1 MRGWTWIG
9 GHLLV
14 VLGLLHAGGHPARA
28 QSEPRV
34 EARVSADSVKI
45 GERFTLTLVAAR
57 AADRDAMFPGVD
69 AGSAVFGDLHAVR
82 RGAVRTRRPSTARRV
97 DSVAYEVT
105 TFALDSARVP
115 VLPVRLASGG
125 DTTVVGTPPR
135 TVPVVS
141 VVGPDAEALR
151 TPAALIP
158 FPRPAWAWGLLALLT
173 AAPPGGGAYRWW
185 RWRPREEEAPDETES
200 EHPYEAASARLR
212 RLERRHPSGDEAAK
226 AFYVDLTE
234 ALRVYLVR
242 RVGVRALEQTT
253 AEVVAA
259 LRRRP
264 EVHEETIRR
273 LQAVLEQADLVKFAD
288 AQPSPAESRSVLDEA
303 QAVLDALEATQRRDD
318 AQTRD
323 DAQATDDT
331 PPSA

>member
-1 MRGWTWIG
+1 
-9 GHLLV
+9 
-14 VLGLLHAGGHPARA
+14 
-28 QSEPRV
+28 
-34 EARVSADSVKI
+34 VSADSVKI
-45 GERFTLTLVAAR
+45 GERFTLTLVATR
-57 AADRDAMFPGVD
+57 AADREVMFPSVD

-82 RGAVRTRRPSTARRV
+82 RQAVRTRRASTARRV

-125 DTTVVGTPPR
+125 DTTIVGTPPR

-151 TPAALIP
+151 TPAALLP
-158 FPRPAWAWGLLALLT
+158 FPRPAWVWGVLGLLT
-173 AAPPGGGAYRWW
+173 AAVLGGAAYGWW
-185 RWRPREEEAPDETES
+185 RWRARDEDGPDDSEAES
-200 EHPYEAASARLR
+200 AYEAASARLR
-212 RLERRHPSGDEAAK
+212 RLERRHPSGREAAR

-259 LRRRP
+259 LRRRSEVP
-264 EVHEETIRR
+264 EEPLQR

-288 AQPSPAESRSVLDEA
+288 AQPPPAESQAVLDDA
-303 QAVLDALEATQRRDD
+303 QAVLDALEATQRRE
-318 AQTRD
+318 
-323 DAQATDDT
+323 AQATDDA
-331 PPSA
+331 PSSA

>member
-1 MRGWTWIG
+1 M
-9 GHLLV
+9 
-14 VLGLLHAGGHPARA
+14 
-28 QSEPRV
+28 
-34 EARVSADSVKI
+34 SADSVKI
-45 GERFTLTLVAAR
+45 GERFTLTLVATR
-57 AADRDAMFPGVD
+57 AADREVMFPSVD

-82 RGAVRTRRPSTARRV
+82 RQAVRTRRASTARRV

-125 DTTVVGTPPR
+125 DTTIVGTPPR

-151 TPAALIP
+151 TPAALLP
-158 FPRPAWAWGLLALLT
+158 FPRPAWVWGVLGLLT
-173 AAPPGGGAYRWW
+173 AAVLGGGAYGWW
-185 RWRPREEEAPDETES
+185 RWRARDEDGPDDSEAES
-200 EHPYEAASARLR
+200 AYEAASARLR
-212 RLERRHPSGDEAAK
+212 RLERRHPSGREAAR

-259 LRRRP
+259 LRRRSEVP
-264 EVHEETIRR
+264 EEPLQR

-288 AQPSPAESRSVLDEA
+288 AQPPPAESQAVLDDA
-303 QAVLDALEATQRRDD
+303 QAVLDALEATQRRE
-318 AQTRD
+318 
-323 DAQATDDT
+323 AQATDDA
-331 PPSA
+331 PSSA

>member
-1 MRGWTWIG
+1 MQRRMRGWTWIG
-9 GHLLV
+9 GPLLV
-14 VLGLLHAGGHPARA
+14 VLGLLHAGGPPARA
-28 QSEPRV
+28 QSGPRV
-34 EARVSADSVKI
+34 EARVSADSVKV
-45 GERFTLTLVAAR
+45 GERFTLTLVVTR
-57 AADRDAMFPGVD
+57 AAGRDATFPSVD

-82 RGAVRTRRPSTARRV
+82 RGAVRTRRSSTARRV

-141 VVGPDAEALR
+141 VVGPDAKALR

-173 AAPPGGGAYRWW
+173 AAALGGGAYGWW
-185 RWRPREEEAPDETES
+185 RWRGRDADEADAPEAAS
-200 EHPYEAASARLR
+200 AYEAASARLG
-212 RLERRHPSGDEAAK
+212 RLERRHPSGPEAAK

-264 EVHEETIRR
+264 TMHEETIRR

-288 AQPSPAESRSVLDEA
+288 AQPSPAESRSVLEEA
-303 QAVLDALEATQRRDD
+303 QAVLDALEATRR
-318 AQTRD
+318 RH

-331 PPSA
+331 PSSA

>member
-9 GHLLV
+9 GPLLV
-14 VLGLLHAGGHPARA
+14 VLGLLHAGGPPARA

-57 AADRDAMFPGVD
+57 AADRDVMFPDVD

-135 TVPVVS
+135 TVPV
-141 VVGPDAEALR
+141 
-151 TPAALIP
+151 
-158 FPRPAWAWGLLALLT
+158 
-173 AAPPGGGAYRWW
+173 
-185 RWRPREEEAPDETES
+185 
-200 EHPYEAASARLR
+200 
-212 RLERRHPSGDEAAK
+212 
-226 AFYVDLTE
+226 
-234 ALRVYLVR
+234 
-242 RVGVRALEQTT
+242 
-253 AEVVAA
+253 
-259 LRRRP
+259 P
-264 EVHEETIRR
+264 EVRDATSRR

-303 QAVLDALEATQRRDD
+303 QAVLDALEATRR
-318 AQTRD
+318 RD

>member
-1 MRGWTWIG
+1 MRWWTWSG
-9 GHLLV
+9 ELLLFV
-14 VLGLLHAGGHPARA
+14 GLLLACGKPAHAQPD
-28 QSEPRV
+28 PRV

-57 AADRDAMFPGVD
+57 AADRDVMFPSVD

-82 RGAVRTRRPSTARRV
+82 RGAVRTRRSSTARRV

-173 AAPPGGGAYRWW
+173 AAALGGGAYGWW
-185 RWRPREEEAPDETES
+185 RWRTREEAPDETES
-200 EHPYEAASARLR
+200 KHPYESASARLR
-212 RLERRHPSGDEAAK
+212 RLERRHPSGPEAAK

-288 AQPSPAESRSVLDEA
+288 AQPSPAESRSVLDDA
-303 QAVLDALEATQRRDD
+303 QAVLDALEATQRRE
-318 AQTRD
+318 
-323 DAQATDDT
+323 AQATDDA
-331 PPSA
+331 PSSV